1 VNTPQMLPLNASAL
15 SPLAIGIPKG
25 QGDTKKASSENPA
38 RGEIFRRG
46 LELFLKK
53 KRWCLIS
60 HLSPTT
66 SRQDLAPDSRF
77 TA

>member
-1 VNTPQMLPLNASAL
+1 MLPLNASAL

-53 KRWCLIS
+53 KAVVPD
-60 HLSPTT
+60 LS
-66 SRQDLAPDSRF
+66 SFPDYVAAGFS
-77 TA
+77 T